1 MYSPSE
7 FPHPAKS
14 KQNNEILFTTNFFN
28 KDKASNLFPAL
39 QCKYTT
45 HGQFITFPLSSTISK

>member
-14 KQNNEILFTTNFFN
+14 KQNNDILLTTNFFN

-39 QCKYTT
+39 QCK
-45 HGQFITFPLSSTISK
+45 